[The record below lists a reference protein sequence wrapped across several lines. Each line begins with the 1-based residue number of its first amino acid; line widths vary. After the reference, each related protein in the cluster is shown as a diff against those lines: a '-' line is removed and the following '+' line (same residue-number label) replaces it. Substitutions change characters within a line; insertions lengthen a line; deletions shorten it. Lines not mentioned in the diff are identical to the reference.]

1 MPMTGNKSGSI
12 RFRRKTDDR
21 DRSLMKGRRTHK
33 HLNKDFDQAAMPK
46 TIDLRRNIVVILGG
60 WVLLFYLFVVIL
72 QQQVCDTLVI
82 ENGETTFTATFE
94 ELGSIVPS
102 NTDQSLK
109 ELLEE
114 NYILITVEIEDG
126 NGTRVGYYDSSKLW
140 IGTDVY
146 ASTGAIAPDGDVV
159 ELTKDETYTITYWA
173 YLNNTQI
180 ESLSFA
186 LYRETGQLLQEAFA
200 LSLLTIL
207 LLVMMWLTEQPDR
220 VWKGVRD
227 GITETARAAK
237 GSEADS
243 VQNAGDRESGSDRI
257 RGAMREAACRA
268 GRLPAVYVVIFM
280 CVAGI
285 FLISSPYLNQTEEER
300 TAFSDAYALSNSI
313 LGKEAA
319 DENGYVYI
327 EESGI
332 RAMADM
338 EDAQS
343 LHHFWTNWEA
353 GNERESSAT
362 SVWYQTSGGIV
373 SPITLLDALAIAAA
387 RMLKLPYQMVYLS
400 GKLVNLAI
408 GFGIFI
414 AILFLF
420 PGGRGKHVASD
431 NDAGRV
437 TYSDPS
443 SLFVLGMFLLPSMMR
458 TLLSYQG
465 YGVLAAICILVVL
478 LTVRHAQYRKIV
490 YRIALGIFAVLCAIG
505 LIRTLLARENVVTAA
520 VRTFTA
526 NADAW
531 LYGLVF
537 AWPGQIEGAEF
548 LYLCLLGLMLLL
560 LLMAR
565 HTGRGA
571 VALKGLRSAEGM
583 RCLWEILLLLIVFLG
598 FRCVA

>member
-1 MPMTGNKSGSI
+1 
-12 RFRRKTDDR
+12 
-21 DRSLMKGRRTHK
+21 MKGRKTYN
-33 HLNKDFDQAAMPK
+33 HLNKDFEQAAMPK
-46 TIDLRRNIVVILGG
+46 EINLRRSAVVLLGCG
-60 WVLLFYLFVVIL
+60 ILLFYLFLVIL

-82 ENGETTFTATFE
+82 ENGQTTFTATFE
-94 ELGSIVPS
+94 DLGSIVPS
-102 NTDQSLK
+102 NTDQGIKGS
-109 ELLEE
+109 LEE
-114 NYILITVEIEDG
+114 DYILITIEIEDED
-126 NGTRVGYYDSSKLW
+126 GTLAAYYESSRLS
-140 IGTDVY
+140 IGTDVF
-146 ASTGAIAPDGDVV
+146 ASSAAIEPDGDIAGLV
-159 ELTKDETYTITYWA
+159 KGETYTITYWA
-173 YLNNTQI
+173 YLNDTQI
-180 ESLSFA
+180 DSLSFA
-186 LYRETGQLLQEAFA
+186 LYRETGQMLPEAGA
-200 LSLLTIL
+200 LSVLTIL
-207 LLVMMWLTEQPDR
+207 LLIMMWLTEQPDR
-220 VWKGVRD
+220 VRKDILGEK
-227 GITETARAAK
+227 TLAARNR
-237 GSEADS
+237 GGREADS
-243 VQNAGDRESGSDRI
+243 ARDADDRGEGSGRI
-257 RGAMREAACRA
+257 RGAAREAARRI
-268 GRLPAVYVVIFM
+268 GRHPAVYVVIFL
-280 CVAGI
+280 CVSGI
-285 FLISSPYLNQTEEER
+285 FLISSPNLNQMEEER
-300 TAFSDAYALSNSI
+300 IAFSDAYALSNSI

-353 GNERESSAT
+353 GNERESGAT
-362 SVWYQTSGGIV
+362 SVWYQMSGGIV

-420 PGGRGKHVASD
+420 PEGRGKHVASN

-465 YGVLAAICILVVL
+465 YGVLAAICILIVL
-478 LTVRHAQYRKIV
+478 LSVRHAQYRKIV
-490 YRIALGIFAVLCAIG
+490 CRIALGILAVLCAIG
-505 LIRTLLARENVVTAA
+505 LIRTLLARVNVVTAA